1 MASPGASALD
11 ELTTLE
17 ASGELL
23 VVPLGATEQ
32 HGPHLPLGTD
42 TIIANA
48 LAASLDAVV
57 APALPYG
64 SSGEHAGFAGT
75 LSIGREALIAVLVE
89 LVRSTDFPR
98 VLFVSAHGGNAEP
111 LAAAVRQLRDEGHA
125 VWAWSPSFGG
135 DAHAGRVETSLL
147 LALEPALVG
156 AAREPGNTAPLA
168 ALMPVLRERGV
179 RSVAP
184 NGVLGD
190 PRGASADE
198 GRALLAAAI
207 ADLRAFVDERVM
219 PNCASASGRHHSSR
233 AAGGAAPAAPGGAAA
248 QPAGAD
254 AAGGD
259 APRAGRRVPAGRRDL
274 GRAAS

>member
-1 MASPGASALD
+1 MASPGASALED
-11 ELTTLE
+11 LTTLE
-17 ASGELL
+17 ATGDLL

-75 LSIGREALIAVLVE
+75 LSIGREALITVLVE
-89 LVRSTDFPR
+89 LVRSTGFAR

-111 LAAAVRQLRDEGHA
+111 LTAAVRQLRDEGHA
-125 VWAWSPSFGG
+125 VWAWSPSFDG
-135 DAHAGRVETSLL
+135 DAHAGRTETSLL
-147 LALEPALVG
+147 LALEPRLVG
-156 AAREPGNTAPLA
+156 EAREPGNTEPLS
-168 ALMPVLRERGV
+168 ALLPRLREGGV
-179 RSVAP
+179 RAVAP

-190 PRGASADE
+190 PAGASEEE

-207 ADLRAFVDERVM
+207 ADLRAFVDARVM
-219 PNCASASGRHHSSR
+219 ARGEKTPR
-233 AAGGAAPAAPGGAAA
+233 AAGDGAARGRRCDPAASVEA
-248 QPAGAD
+248 
-254 AAGGD
+254 
-259 APRAGRRVPAGRRDL
+259 RA
-274 GRAAS
+274 